1 MEVPL
6 FKVHAELNV
15 DLDEATLRLPP
26 ILSEPSKLFLP
37 STKSVVRLKPTA
49 TSGAM
54 TARERPKPDLTMRRT
69 KREVFMPVATQ
80 SLNHAQHEQ
89 LEHILHAF
97 ETDAAHHC
105 LRPPDRLFWYFELL
119 DQVAKT
125 ASPVQHVLQEIQ
137 RVLCDVVYDCAKL
150 DVPRATRG
158 LEFAH
163 LVKQI
168 HHEAID
174 KELARLEAA
183 MKEQTKIQTSRAMEL
198 ASLEAVLAKAK
209 ESQAKLLA
217 EVAAHAESV
226 RRDEELYEHLLGDE
240 VALDRKSSFHRLQ
253 LLEAAKM
260 RGQVAEKAHALRDDF
275 GKTMFFLHEKEAQ
288 AKEHDAI
295 ASTIDDLKREKA
307 HLAAK
312 SEKLTSDIQA
322 LEAQL
327 AADQRLVAT
336 KREELRLAELDLEEV
351 NESSTDLQRSHTPRP
366 KWDAV
371 FKTLPEVAYV
381 DPVNQAASRDGKV
394 RRRWAKQG
402 RTQTFVKEMCHWLQR
417 IQGDCVMS
425 LQLARLT
432 NESEAA
438 RLELSKLQAQ
448 VESLARRQRRQ
459 VQALPTRGTGL
470 GSLSAVAKTLTAAKK
485 LLGATAGFSNS
496 TEPYTGPVKDYITA
510 LGTTPEVPQF
520 LRHTG
525 RVRNRHMTKTEL
537 EKIIRTTW
545 SGKRAKEAHM
555 GIKIPLVGRHF
566 DRSVAH
572 APMQDD
578 YLYEV
583 LKTKFTIQTVI
594 AEWGYNILHSLK
606 AFSWDSEVELFFLC
620 LTGAVSETIYD
631 DQELMLDECR
641 NVLLRLNESYFDAEL
656 KHDPKRV
663 YLNDAMLTLHNFFP
677 MKTPLQ
683 LKSIERELLREAKS
697 KETSVHGS
705 AGEILIAIDEL
716 LPVKH
721 RSSTRGYFLKVL
733 RTQHFKEIQDYLA
746 LLDRKIRE
754 ADVHNIGRVEI
765 QSIKE
770 AMQAIDVAVTDT
782 WLADCILR
790 GIPKRLV
797 GHMGMTT
804 VVEYKTFFKKMNL
817 KLMKHSLNFFPK
829 AQIVSLHSTPR
840 TCSS

>member
-15 DLDEATLRLPP
+15 DLDEATVRLPP
-26 ILSEPSKLFLP
+26 ILSEPSKLFLA
-37 STKSVVRLKPTA
+37 STKSVRLKA
-49 TSGAM
+49 TPSGAM
-54 TARERPKPDLTMRRT
+54 TARERPKPDLIMRRT
-69 KREVFMPVATQ
+69 KRDVFMPVATQ

-97 ETDAAHHC
+97 ETDTAHHC

-125 ASPVQHVLQEIQ
+125 ASPVQHVLQQIQ

-168 HHEAID
+168 HHDAID
-174 KELARLEAA
+174 NELARLEAA
-183 MKEQTKIQTSRAMEL
+183 MKEQTKIQTSRAKEL
-198 ASLEAVLAKAK
+198 ASLKAVLAKAK
-209 ESQAKLLA
+209 ETQAKLLA
-217 EVAAHAESV
+217 EVAAQAESV
-226 RRDEELYEHLLGDE
+226 RRDEEAYEHLLGDE

-275 GKTMFFLHEKEAQ
+275 RKTMFFLHEKEAQ

-312 SEKLTSDIQA
+312 SDKLTSDIQA

-327 AADQRLVAT
+327 AADQRLVAN
-336 KREELRLAELDLEEV
+336 KREELRLAEVDLEEV
-351 NESSTDLQRSHTPRP
+351 NESSADLQRSHTPRP

-371 FKTLPEVAYV
+371 FQTLPEVAYV

-394 RRRWAKQG
+394 RRRWAQQG
-402 RTQTFVKEMCHWLQR
+402 RTQAFVKEMCHWLQR
-417 IQGDCVMS
+417 IQGDCGMS

-448 VESLARRQRRQ
+448 VESLTRRQRRQ

-470 GSLSAVAKTLTAAKK
+470 GSISAVAKTLTAAKK

-496 TEPYTGPVKDYITA
+496 TEPYTGPVKDFITA

-555 GIKIPLVGRHF
+555 GIKIPLVGCHV
-566 DRSVAH
+566 DRCVAH
-572 APMQDD
+572 EPMQDD

-697 KETSVHGS
+697 KEMSVHGI

-804 VVEYKTFFKKMNL
+804 IVEYRTFFKKMNL

>member
-125 ASPVQHVLQEIQ
+125 ASPIQ

-183 MKEQTKIQTSRAMEL
+183 MKEQVDHAPWHDLQASMEQTKIQTSRAMEL

-381 DPVNQAASRDGKV
+381 DPVNQAASRDGKLAASAGTNRIFV
-394 RRRWAKQG
+394 IIQRQSG
-402 RTQTFVKEMCHWLQR
+402 RMQ
-417 IQGDCVMS
+417 
-425 LQLARLT
+425 LT

-555 GIKIPLVGRHF
+555 GIKIPL
-566 DRSVAH
+566 
-572 APMQDD
+572 DD

-804 VVEYKTFFKKMNL
+804 VVEYKTFFK
-817 KLMKHSLNFFPK
+817 
-829 AQIVSLHSTPR
+829 VLHCGAIATYFELLIHIENEPQAHEA
-840 TCSS
+840 

>member
-183 MKEQTKIQTSRAMEL
+183 MKEQVDHAPWHDLQASMEQTKIQTSRAMEL

-381 DPVNQAASRDGKV
+381 DPVNQAASRDGKLAASAGTNRIFV
-394 RRRWAKQG
+394 IIQRQSG
-402 RTQTFVKEMCHWLQR
+402 RMQ
-417 IQGDCVMS
+417 
-425 LQLARLT
+425 LT

-555 GIKIPLVGRHF
+555 GIKIPL
-566 DRSVAH
+566 
-572 APMQDD
+572 DD

-804 VVEYKTFFKKMNL
+804 VVEYKTFFK
-817 KLMKHSLNFFPK
+817 
-829 AQIVSLHSTPR
+829 VLHCGAIATYFELLIHIENEPQAHEA
-840 TCSS
+840 